1 MGSLLARSIA
11 AQAQLERTSQANQVR
26 NQIAAIQARQGE
38 WSGAKKPLMA
48 AKAKLKWFKL
58 DAEAAKSTAD
68 ALDGVEHLSSK
79 AKEVLLS
86 GVDIADV
93 AQDGL
98 WLRLVNQAKSAT
110 DTVREETRKAWRA
123 RIETTADLPAPEI
136 IGNLMMPSPAN
147 QVALKAYR
155 ERFQRYR
162 ALRNSSEPNA
172 ESDLKDLV
180 DCENE
185 LARRH
190 SEFVLDMPPAVR
202 RFQQELPVGAPL
214 ALLTPDVLAWLSS
227 NDDLSRF
234 VVRVKTNQI

>member
-1 MGSLLARSIA
+1 MASLLTRSVA
-11 AQAQLERTSQANQVR
+11 AQAQLDRTSKANQVR
-26 NQIAAIQARQGE
+26 NQVAAIQARQGE
-38 WSGAKKPLMA
+38 WSGAKNPLMA
-48 AKAKLKWFKL
+48 ARAKLKWFKL

-68 ALDGVEHLSSK
+68 AVDGVEHLSSK
-79 AKEVLLS
+79 AKEVLLN

-93 AQDGL
+93 AQEGL
-98 WLRLVNQAKSAT
+98 WLRLVNQAKAAT
-110 DTVREETRKAWRA
+110 DIVREETRKAWRA
-123 RIETTADLPAPEI
+123 RIEATADLPAPEI

-147 QVALKAYR
+147 QAALKAYR

-162 ALRNSSEPNA
+162 ALRNSSEPSS

-185 LARRH
+185 LTRRH
-190 SEFVLDMPPAVR
+190 SEFVLDMPSAVR

-214 ALLTPDVLAWLSS
+214 ALLTPEVLAWLNS

-234 VVRVKTNQI
+234 VVRVRSNQT